1 MRNSSHDQGSPNIEH
16 FCSMFECLFMFGE
29 HLNTRIWIYEKN
41 SRTFKHSDSKEQ
53 MKIRTPE
60 HFNVQDV
67 ANITEHSNM
76 NVRRSVAP
84 ARDKQLMN

>member
-1 MRNSSHDQGSPNIEH
+1 
-16 FCSMFECLFMFGE
+16 
-29 HLNTRIWIYEKN
+29 
-41 SRTFKHSDSKEQ
+41 
-53 MKIRTPE
+53 MKIRTSE

-84 ARDKQLMN
+84 TRAVY